1 VCASARGEVQIAL
14 AGSLG
19 IAEIRTL
26 LPARP
31 DWFAVR
37 GAACED
43 SDRQAGVQLV
53 KVRQLVRLLRE
64 S

>member
-1 VCASARGEVQIAL
+1 VRVAL

-19 IAEIRTL
+19 EPEIRTL

-37 GAACED
+37 GAACMAG
-43 SDRQAGVQLV
+43 DRHGTIAAEQ
-53 KVRQLVRLLRE
+53 VRRLADLIASPE
-64 S
+64 MLDAS